1 MRALVLA
8 IIKYSKRYKLFGE
21 TVHYMTTSRKPTMD
35 KTSNKAMKAVTHMF
49 FLFIAIYFVSCTPK
63 NIAYF
68 QDKQPGSIALRDT
81 MFNITSIPFK
91 MRPGDRISISIRSR
105 NSTLSNQFNLYNNGA
120 NLGSNSG
127 GGNYLIDDNGDIDFP
142 VLGKMHV
149 AGLNRQELTDSLTN
163 YLRETRLVDDA
174 IVKVEYTG
182 LYITLLGQ
190 NGGRR
195 INIDKDK
202 LTFFEFMAQ
211 IGDIDM
217 NGIRTNILVIREE
230 DGVISQ
236 YELDVTK
243 MKNVYE
249 SPAYYLHQND
259 IVYIE
264 PNNKT
269 KRSTTNLGNMF
280 HTWGFWTSITG
291 VGGLSLWSL
300 IKSF

>member
-1 MRALVLA
+1 MKRNIVDTQEMAKKGTSYVVSILVMVMMGFA
-8 IIKYSKRYKLFGE
+8 
-21 TVHYMTTSRKPTMD
+21 
-35 KTSNKAMKAVTHMF
+35 A
-49 FLFIAIYFVSCTPK
+49 CTPK
-63 NIAYF
+63 DVAYF
-68 QDKQPGSIALRDT
+68 QDKQPGTTALMDT
-81 MFNITSIPFK
+81 MFHVTSTPFK
-91 MRPGDRISISIRSR
+91 MRPGDRISIYVKSR
-105 NSTLSNQFNLYNNGA
+105 NTALSSQFNMYANN
-120 NLGSNSG
+120 NVNSVNSG
-127 GGNYLIDDNGDIDFP
+127 GGYLIDDNGEIDFP
-142 VLGKMHV
+142 VLGKVKV
-149 AGLNRQELTDSLTN
+149 AGMNRQELTDSLTKV
-163 YLRETRLVDDA
+163 LRETKLVDDA
-174 IVKVEYTG
+174 IVTVNYTG

-202 LTFFEFMAQ
+202 LTFFEFMAL
-211 IGDIDM
+211 IGDINM
-217 NGIRTNILVIREE
+217 NGIRTNVLVIREE

-269 KRSTTNLGNMF
+269 KRSTTNMGNLF

>member
-1 MRALVLA
+1 MNRFKTTNC
-8 IIKYSKRYKLFGE
+8 IIAS
-21 TVHYMTTSRKPTMD
+21 V
-35 KTSNKAMKAVTHMF
+35 
-49 FLFIAIYFVSCTPK
+49 ICAIYYCLTACTPK
-63 NIAYF
+63 DIAYF
-68 QDKQPGSIALRDT
+68 QDKQPGTIALTDT
-81 MFNITSIPFK
+81 MFKKSSIPFK
-91 MRPGDRISISIRSR
+91 MRPGDRISIAVKSR
-105 NSTLSNQFNLYNNGA
+105 NSALSSQFNMNNSNIGGA
-120 NLGSNSG
+120 NG
-127 GGNYLIDDNGDIDFP
+127 GYGYLIDDNGEIDFP
-142 VLGKMHV
+142 VLGKIKV
-149 AGLNRQELTDSLTN
+149 AGMNRQELTDSLTN
-163 YLRETRLVDDA
+163 VLRETKLVDDA
-174 IVKVEYTG
+174 IVTVNYTG

-217 NGIRTNILVIREE
+217 NGLRTNILVIREE
-230 DGVISQ
+230 DGIISQ

-300 IKSF
+300 IKSSK

>member
-1 MRALVLA
+1 MGNITKNGIRVATHLV
-8 IIKYSKRYKLFGE
+8 
-21 TVHYMTTSRKPTMD
+21 
-35 KTSNKAMKAVTHMF
+35 
-49 FLFIAIYFVSCTPK
+49 FIFVASYFMACTPK
-63 NIAYF
+63 DVAYF
-68 QDKQPGSIALRDT
+68 QDKQPGTTALMDT
-81 MFNITSIPFK
+81 MFNITSVPFK
-91 MRPGDRISISIRSR
+91 MRPGDRISISVRSR
-105 NSTLSNQFNLYNNGA
+105 NSTLSNQFNMYGGSMGTGSSNG
-120 NLGSNSG
+120 LG

-195 INIDKDK
+195 VNIDKDK
-202 LTFFEFMAQ
+202 LTFFEFMAL
-211 IGDIDM
+211 IGDINM
-217 NGIRTNILVIREE
+217 NAIRTNILVIREE

>member
-1 MRALVLA
+1 MKRNIVDTQEMAKKGTSYVVVILVMVMMGFA
-8 IIKYSKRYKLFGE
+8 
-21 TVHYMTTSRKPTMD
+21 
-35 KTSNKAMKAVTHMF
+35 A
-49 FLFIAIYFVSCTPK
+49 CTPK
-63 NIAYF
+63 DVAYF
-68 QDKQPGSIALRDT
+68 QDKQPGTTALMDT
-81 MFNITSIPFK
+81 MFHVTSTPFK
-91 MRPGDRISISIRSR
+91 MRPGDRISIYVKSR
-105 NSTLSNQFNLYNNGA
+105 NTALSSQFNMYANNNG
-120 NLGSNSG
+120 NSVNSG
-127 GGNYLIDDNGDIDFP
+127 GGYLIDDNGEIDFP
-142 VLGKMHV
+142 VLGKVKV
-149 AGLNRQELTDSLTN
+149 AGMNRQELTDSLTKV
-163 YLRETRLVDDA
+163 LRETKLVDDA
-174 IVKVEYTG
+174 IVTVNYTG
-182 LYITLLGQ
+182 LYITLLRQ

-202 LTFFEFMAQ
+202 LTFFEFMAL
-211 IGDIDM
+211 IGDINM
-217 NGIRTNILVIREE
+217 NGIRTNVLVIREE

-269 KRSTTNLGNMF
+269 KRSTTNMGNLF

>member
-1 MRALVLA
+1 MDKVSKGAARVATLLLFALVA
-8 IIKYSKRYKLFGE
+8 S
-21 TVHYMTTSRKPTMD
+21 
-35 KTSNKAMKAVTHMF
+35 
-49 FLFIAIYFVSCTPK
+49 YFVSCTPK
-63 NIAYF
+63 DVAYF
-68 QDKQPGSIALRDT
+68 QDKKPGTTALMDT

-91 MRPGDRISISIRSR
+91 MRPGDRISISVRSR
-105 NSTLSNQFNLYNNGA
+105 NNTLSNQFNLYGT
-120 NLGSNSG
+120 GSSTGG

-149 AGLNRQELTDSLTN
+149 AGMNRQELTDSLTQF
-163 YLRETRLVDDA
+163 LRESRLVDDA
-174 IVKVEYTG
+174 IVRVEYTG

-195 INIDKDK
+195 VNIDKDK
-202 LTFFEFMAQ
+202 LTFFEFMAM
-211 IGDIDM
+211 IGDINM
-217 NGIRTNILVIREE
+217 NAIRTNILVIREE

>member
-1 MRALVLA
+1 MKR
-8 IIKYSKRYKLFGE
+8 IIHSF
-21 TVHYMTTSRKPTMD
+21 M
-35 KTSNKAMKAVTHMF
+35 
-49 FLFIAIYFVSCTPK
+49 LFILTAVMLSLNSCTPK

-68 QDKQPGSIALRDT
+68 QDKQPGTTALMDT
-81 MFNITSIPFK
+81 MFNITSTPFK
-91 MRPGDRISISIRSR
+91 LRPADRITISVSSR
-105 NSTLSNQFNLYNNGA
+105 NTALSNQFNM
-120 NLGSNSG
+120 
-127 GGNYLIDDNGDIDFP
+127 GGNSYRIDANGEIDFP
-142 VLGKMHV
+142 VLGKMKV
-149 AGLNRQELTDSLTN
+149 AGMDRQELTDSLQN
-163 YLRETRLVDDA
+163 LLRETRLVDDA
-174 IVKVEYTG
+174 LVKVEYSG

-195 INIDKDK
+195 VNIDKDK

-211 IGDIDM
+211 IGDINM
-217 NGIRTNILVIREE
+217 NGLRTNILVIREE
-230 DGVISQ
+230 DGIISQ

-300 IKSF
+300 IKSFK

>member
-1 MRALVLA
+1 MAKKGTSYVVAILVMVMMGFA
-8 IIKYSKRYKLFGE
+8 
-21 TVHYMTTSRKPTMD
+21 
-35 KTSNKAMKAVTHMF
+35 A
-49 FLFIAIYFVSCTPK
+49 CTPK
-63 NIAYF
+63 DVAYF
-68 QDKQPGSIALRDT
+68 QDKQPGTTALMDT
-81 MFNITSIPFK
+81 MFHVTSTPFK
-91 MRPGDRISISIRSR
+91 MRPGDRISIYVKSR
-105 NSTLSNQFNLYNNGA
+105 NTALSSQFNMYANNNG
-120 NLGSNSG
+120 NSVNSG
-127 GGNYLIDDNGDIDFP
+127 GGYLIDDNGEIDFP
-142 VLGKMHV
+142 VLGKVKV
-149 AGLNRQELTDSLTN
+149 AGMNRQELTDSLTKV
-163 YLRETRLVDDA
+163 LRETKLVDDA
-174 IVKVEYTG
+174 IVTVNYTG

-202 LTFFEFMAQ
+202 LTFFEFMAL
-211 IGDIDM
+211 IGDINM
-217 NGIRTNILVIREE
+217 NGIRTNVLVIREE

-236 YELDVTK
+236 YEVDVTK

-269 KRSTTNLGNMF
+269 KRSTTNMGNLF

>member
-1 MRALVLA
+1 MKKVN
-8 IIKYSKRYKLFGE
+8 SQ
-21 TVHYMTTSRKPTMD
+21 VRKMIRTRKILSVWGVMLMMMCF
-35 KTSNKAMKAVTHMF
+35 AA
-49 FLFIAIYFVSCTPK
+49 CTPK
-63 NIAYF
+63 DVAYF
-68 QDKQPGSIALRDT
+68 QDKQPGTTALVDT
-81 MFNITSIPFK
+81 MFNITSTPFK
-91 MRPGDRISISIRSR
+91 MRPGDRISIYVKSR
-105 NSTLSNQFNLYNNGA
+105 NTQLSSQFNMYAGNNGV
-120 NLGSNSG
+120 NTGSG
-127 GGNYLIDDNGDIDFP
+127 GSGYLIDDNGEIDFP
-142 VLGKMHV
+142 VLGKIKV
-149 AGLNRQELTDSLTN
+149 AGMNRQELTDSLTTV
-163 YLRETRLVDDA
+163 LRETKLVDDA
-174 IVKVEYTG
+174 IVTVNYTG

-195 INIDKDK
+195 VNIDKDK

-211 IGDIDM
+211 IGDINM

>member
-1 MRALVLA
+1 MTNNM
-8 IIKYSKRYKLFGE
+8 KR
-21 TVHYMTTSRKPTMD
+21 
-35 KTSNKAMKAVTHMF
+35 KTSYTLIFITAMLMNVIF
-49 FLFIAIYFVSCTPK
+49 SCTPK
-63 NIAYF
+63 DVAYF
-68 QDKQPGSIALRDT
+68 QDKQPGTIALKDT
-81 MFNITSIPFK
+81 MFNITSVPFK
-91 MRPGDRISISIRSR
+91 MRPGDKISIHISSR
-105 NSTLSNQFNLYNNGA
+105 NNTLSNQFNM
-120 NLGSNSG
+120 G
-127 GGNYLIDDNGDIDFP
+127 GGQYLIDNNGNIDFP
-142 VLGKMHV
+142 VLGEMHV
-149 AGLNRQELTDSLTN
+149 AGLDRQELTDSLQN
-163 YLRETRLVDDA
+163 MLRETRLVDDA
-174 IVKVEYTG
+174 LVKVEYTG

-195 INIDKDK
+195 VNIDKDK
-202 LTFFEFMAQ
+202 LTFFEFMAL
-211 IGDIDM
+211 IGDI
-217 NGIRTNILVIREE
+217 NLNAIRTNILVVREE

-280 HTWGFWTSITG
+280 HTWGFWTGITG